1 MALLGSV
8 AYLLL
13 SNTQTNPRRLDGCMI
28 IWLKIALAMALLGC
42 AVWYLKPDELL
53 AAAGQVGRDKVLV
66 CGAIA
71 LVGIGVQWIKWQLL
85 LRPQIP
91 EANGRDALYSLLG
104 GAALGLVTPSRLG
117 ELGRGVFL
125 GRSRTKAALLTA
137 VDKVSSATVT
147 LGLGAAA
154 AWVLWPHLRGFL
166 LLLVCILGALLY
178 WGWCRRRAGGPIAW
192 PLIAGLSVLF
202 NGVFMA
208 QFLYLVSAGVGTD
221 AAVVLAVPVVFAL
234 KTLLPLGFLD
244 LGVREAAAVL
254 VFSSLGLEP
263 QPAFVASLL
272 IFACNVCLPA
282 GLGWLWIGSR
292 RLRTTEKGAL

>member
-1 MALLGSV
+1 
-8 AYLLL
+8 
-13 SNTQTNPRRLDGCMI
+13 MI
-28 IWLKIALAMALLGC
+28 IWLKIALATALLGC

-53 AAAGQVGRDKVLV
+53 AAAGQVGTDKVLV

-154 AWVLWPHLRGFL
+154 AWVLWPQLRGFL

-178 WGWCRRRAGGPIAW
+178 WGWCGRRAGGPIAW

-208 QFLYLVSAGVGTD
+208 QFLYLVSASVAAD

-292 RLRTTEKGAL
+292 RLRATEKGAL

>member
-1 MALLGSV
+1 
-8 AYLLL
+8 
-13 SNTQTNPRRLDGCMI
+13 MI
-28 IWLKIALAMALLGC
+28 IWLKIALATALLGC

-53 AAAGQVGRDKVLV
+53 AAAGQVGGDKVLV

-154 AWVLWPHLRGFL
+154 AWVLWPQLRGFL

-178 WGWCRRRAGGPIAW
+178 WGWCGRRTSGPIAW

-208 QFLYLVSAGVGTD
+208 QFLYLVSASVAAD

-292 RLRTTEKGAL
+292 RLRATEKGAL

>member
-1 MALLGSV
+1 
-8 AYLLL
+8 
-13 SNTQTNPRRLDGCMI
+13 MI
-28 IWLKIALAMALLGC
+28 IWVKIALATALLGC

-91 EANGRDALYSLLG
+91 EATGRDALYSLLG

-125 GRSRTKAALLTA
+125 GQSRTKAALLTA
-137 VDKVSSATVT
+137 VDKLSSATVT

-178 WGWCRRRAGGPIAW
+178 WGWCGRRASGPIAW
-192 PLIAGLSVLF
+192 GAIAGLSVLF

-208 QFLYLVSAGVGTD
+208 QFLYLVSASVGAD
-221 AAVVLAVPVVFAL
+221 SAVVLAVPVVFAL

-272 IFACNVCLPA
+272 IFACNVCVPA

-292 RLRTTEKGAL
+292 RLRATEKVAL

>member
-1 MALLGSV
+1 MTEGVRS
-8 AYLLL
+8 
-13 SNTQTNPRRLDGCMI
+13 PIFCRLNGMI
-28 IWLKIALAMALLGC
+28 IWLKIILATALLGG

-53 AAAGQVGRDKVLV
+53 VAAGQVGRDKVLI

-71 LVGIGVQWIKWQLL
+71 LVGIGVQWLKWQLL
-85 LRPQIP
+85 LRHQIP

-125 GRSRTKAALLTA
+125 GRSRTRAALLTV
-137 VDKVSSATVT
+137 VDKLSSAAVT

-154 AWVLWPHLRGFL
+154 AWILWPHFRGFL
-166 LLLVCILGALLY
+166 LLLLCILGALLY
-178 WGWCRRRAGGPIAW
+178 WGWCRRQASGPVAW
-192 PLIAGLSVLF
+192 GAIAGLSVSF
-202 NGVFMA
+202 NLVFMA
-208 QFLYLVSAGVGTD
+208 QFLYLVSASVAAD
-221 AAVVLAVPVVFAL
+221 SAVVLAVPVVFAL

-244 LGVREAAAVL
+244 LGVREAAAIL

-292 RLRTTEKGAL
+292 RLRTLGKGAL

>member
-1 MALLGSV
+1 
-8 AYLLL
+8 
-13 SNTQTNPRRLDGCMI
+13 MI
-28 IWLKIALAMALLGC
+28 IWIKIALATALLGC

-91 EANGRDALYSLLG
+91 EATGRDALYSLLG

-125 GRSRTKAALLTA
+125 GQSRTKAALLTA
-137 VDKVSSATVT
+137 VDKLSSATVT

-178 WGWCRRRAGGPIAW
+178 WGWCGRRASGPIAW
-192 PLIAGLSVLF
+192 GAIAGLSVLF

-208 QFLYLVSAGVGTD
+208 QFLYLVSASVGAD
-221 AAVVLAVPVVFAL
+221 SAVVLAVPVVFAL

-272 IFACNVCLPA
+272 IFACNVCVPA

-292 RLRTTEKGAL
+292 RLRATEKVAL

>member
-1 MALLGSV
+1 
-8 AYLLL
+8 
-13 SNTQTNPRRLDGCMI
+13 MI
-28 IWLKIALAMALLGC
+28 IWLKITLATALLGC
-42 AVWYLKPDELL
+42 AVWYLNPDELL
-53 AAAGQVGRDKVLV
+53 AAAGQVGRDKVLI

-125 GRSRTKAALLTA
+125 GRRRTKAALLTA
-137 VDKVSSATVT
+137 VDKLSSATVT
-147 LGLGAAA
+147 LGLGAVA
-154 AWVLWPHLRGFL
+154 AWILWPQLRGFL
-166 LLLVCILGALLY
+166 LLLGCILGALLY
-178 WGWCRRRAGGPIAW
+178 WGWCRRRASGPVAW
-192 PLIAGLSVLF
+192 GPIAGLSFLF

-208 QFLYLVSAGVGTD
+208 QFLYLVSAGVAAD
-221 AAVVLAVPVVFAL
+221 SAVVLAVPVVFAL

-272 IFACNVCLPA
+272 LFACNVCLPA
-282 GLGWLWIGSR
+282 GLGGLWIASR
-292 RLRTTEKGAL
+292 

>member
-1 MALLGSV
+1 
-8 AYLLL
+8 
-13 SNTQTNPRRLDGCMI
+13 MI
-28 IWLKIALAMALLGC
+28 IWLKIALATALLGC

-53 AAAGQVGRDKVLV
+53 AAAGQVGTDKVLV

-154 AWVLWPHLRGFL
+154 AWVLWPQLRGFL

-178 WGWCRRRAGGPIAW
+178 WGWCRQRTGGPIAW

-208 QFLYLVSAGVGTD
+208 QFLYLVSASVAAD

-244 LGVREAAAVL
+244 LGVREAAAIL

-292 RLRTTEKGAL
+292 RLRATEKGAS

>member
-1 MALLGSV
+1 
-8 AYLLL
+8 
-13 SNTQTNPRRLDGCMI
+13 MI
-28 IWLKIALAMALLGC
+28 IWLKIALATALLGC

-53 AAAGQVGRDKVLV
+53 AVAGQVGRDKVLV

-178 WGWCRRRAGGPIAW
+178 WGWCRRRTGGPIAW

-292 RLRTTEKGAL
+292 RLRATEKGAL

>member
-1 MALLGSV
+1 MTEGVRS
-8 AYLLL
+8 
-13 SNTQTNPRRLDGCMI
+13 PIFCRLNGMI
-28 IWLKIALAMALLGC
+28 IWLKIILATALLGG

-53 AAAGQVGRDKVLV
+53 VAAGQVGRDKVLI

-71 LVGIGVQWIKWQLL
+71 LVGIGVQWLKWQLL
-85 LRPQIP
+85 LRHQIP

-125 GRSRTKAALLTA
+125 GRSRTRAALLTA
-137 VDKVSSATVT
+137 VDKLSSAAVT

-154 AWVLWPHLRGFL
+154 AWILWPHLRGFL
-166 LLLVCILGALLY
+166 LLLLCILGALLY
-178 WGWCRRRAGGPIAW
+178 WGWCRRQASGPVAW
-192 PLIAGLSVLF
+192 GAIAGLSVSF
-202 NGVFMA
+202 NLVFMA
-208 QFLYLVSAGVGTD
+208 QFFYLVSASVAAD
-221 AAVVLAVPVVFAL
+221 SAVVLAVPVVFAL

-244 LGVREAAAVL
+244 LGVREAAAIL

-292 RLRTTEKGAL
+292 RLRTLGKGAL